1 MTLKYLITFLKIKMM
16 EEKIKQLIEKYKK
29 KITFH
34 QLKIKSYEIRGME
47 EPCINEK
54 AKIQAIDGFVSDL
67 KNLLT

>member
-1 MTLKYLITFLKIKMM
+1 M
-16 EEKIKQLIEKYKK
+16 EEKINGLIEKYKK

-54 AKIQAIDGFVSDL
+54 AKLKAIDGFISDL
-67 KNLLT
+67 KSLLR